1 MHWFFG
7 LKLVFNMHYYG
18 WFVAC
23 NVAGECKVIGLNLYD
38 RAFLEKLLM
47 VQLNEINCVFYRTQ
61 SVSSTKPVVSTV
73 CQKNLIHD
81 LDLISITVE
90 YWREF
95 VIIIYTGCQ
104 KIWVSFLDIVKLWDN
119 FHILTPYRDTYI
131 EWPCV
136 SRTLTGLLGIQFY
149 PCR

>member
-1 MHWFFG
+1 
-7 LKLVFNMHYYG
+7 
-18 WFVAC
+18 
-23 NVAGECKVIGLNLYD
+23 
-38 RAFLEKLLM
+38 
-47 VQLNEINCVFYRTQ
+47 
-61 SVSSTKPVVSTV
+61 VVSTV
-73 CQKNLIHD
+73 CQTNLIHD

-95 VIIIYTGCQ
+95 IIIIYTGCQ

-136 SRTLTGLLGIQFY
+136 PRTLTGLFGIQFY